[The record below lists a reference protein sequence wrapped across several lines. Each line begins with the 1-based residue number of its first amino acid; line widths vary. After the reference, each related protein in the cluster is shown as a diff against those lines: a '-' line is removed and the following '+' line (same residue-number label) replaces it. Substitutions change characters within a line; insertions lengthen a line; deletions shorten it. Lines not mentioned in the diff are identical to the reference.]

1 MHNTEIIGMMK
12 NNKGVTVYQTKETK
26 KNKAQANI
34 SRNQHQFKCPL
45 CSGSMLLKNDF
56 NLVCSKNHSFDL
68 SRKGYLNLLASGSS
82 AKYAKELFEAR
93 QQVCSFGFFDPLIQT
108 LGEIISNYS
117 AENLAE
123 RDLTVLD
130 AGCGEGSHLRG
141 LAEIL
146 GHDSNFSLF
155 GVDIAKEGIK
165 LATSG
170 DADIIWAVADLA
182 KLPFQQASFD
192 VILNILSPA
201 NYHEFE
207 RILVDE
213 GILIKVIPGKSYL
226 GELRRLMFEGN
237 DYSSDRVA
245 DYFSNKFE
253 LISSRTMEYHVELN
267 EAILPQLLKMTPL
280 TWGLVPEKK
289 TEINLVN
296 LPYVTVDFTI
306 LTGVKK

>member
-1 MHNTEIIGMMK
+1 MMK

-56 NLVCSKNHSFDL
+56 NLVCSKNHSFDI

-108 LGEIISNYS
+108 LGEIISDHNR
-117 AENLAE
+117 ENSTG
-123 RDLTVLD
+123 RDFALLD

-201 NYHEFE
+201 NYHEFG
-207 RILVDE
+207 RILMGD
-213 GILIKVIPGKSYL
+213 GILVKVIPGKSYL

-237 DYSSDRVA
+237 DYSSHRVA

-253 LISSRTMEYHVELN
+253 LISSKTIAYHMELN

-280 TWGLVPEKK
+280 TWGLEPEKK
-289 TEINLVN
+289 PDINLTN